1 MEVGLLNQ
9 VIRIKK
15 VGRSLLLNLGGITVN
30 TFFAFVEIY
39 RFVKTYMQSIQDYL
53 TNFTIQT
60 STESYEQFIKDID
73 YVQRIYPEYDDET
86 RERVRRIIDGNSQ
99 STDQHAMNGG
109 HRAYQSSDFAG
120 RGGMQ

>member
-99 STDQHAMNGG
+99 STDQRAMNGG
-109 HRAYQSSDFAG
+109 
-120 RGGMQ
+120 

>member
-99 STDQHAMNGG
+99 STDQHAMNGV